1 MTKEEEELFEEEL
14 ALLEQEEEVE
24 EDSSDFYLQMLIMA
38 MLTIMVIIY
47 FASSLFVV
55 IPAGHKGVLY
65 STLGGGTQLDEY
77 YDEGFFLMYP
87 WDEMILYNTRIRE
100 HQDTIMAL
108 TEDGLEVS
116 IEISYRYFPDY
127 TRIGRLH
134 RELGP
139 EYLHTILDPHIT
151 AITRDIVS
159 HHRVDKLYSTARDS
173 IQITMTQRSQSQI
186 TDNYPISIVDIVVRN
201 IVLPESVNK
210 SIQKKLIREQE
221 MLEYDFKLEIEEKE
235 AHRKIIE
242 AEGEEKA
249 RLVEARGVKLFRDTS
264 GLDILK
270 WEGINAT
277 KELAKSPNA
286 KVIVVGTGDG
296 DLPIILGGNN

>member
-1 MTKEEEELFEEEL
+1 MEQDDFLENEDDLDLLEEEEGIGTTYSLQ
-14 ALLEQEEEVE
+14 LL
-24 EDSSDFYLQMLIMA
+24 LIAMLIA
-38 MLTIMVIIY
+38 MVLVY
-47 FASSLFVV
+47 FATNLFVI
-55 IPAGHKGVLY
+55 IPAGHKGALY
-65 STLGGGTQLDEY
+65 STLGGGTQLNGEY
-77 YDEGFFLMYP
+77 YDEGFHLMLP
-87 WDEMILYNTRIRE
+87 WDHMIQYNTRIQE
-100 HQDTIMAL
+100 HQDTIVAL

-116 IEISYRYFPDY
+116 AEISYRYFPDY

-139 EYLHTILDPHIT
+139 NYLETILVPHIT
-151 AITRDIVS
+151 AITRDVIS
-159 HHRVDKLYSTARDS
+159 HHRVDKLYSTSRDS
-173 IQITMTQRSQSQI
+173 IQIAMTQRCQSQI

-201 IVLPESVNK
+201 IVLPHLVSE
-210 SIQKKLIREQE
+210 SIQKKLVREQE
-221 MLEYDFKLEIEEKE
+221 MLEFDFKLEIEEKE
-235 AHRKIIE
+235 AQRKVIE

-264 GLDILK
+264 ELDILK

-286 KVIVVGTGDG
+286 KVVVIGTDDG